1 MPKDGNPEVT
11 SFMRPAPHANES
23 ELGLQEDDIV
33 ADPIADSTIF
43 LWTETARKNREIFT
57 EIFRPVPT
65 NLTRNWAAY
74 DVRFHVLFVH
84 FGTLIEGVRSELCPE
99 S

>member
-33 ADPIADSTIF
+33 ADPIADSTMF

-65 NLTRNWAAY
+65 SLARTWAAY
-74 DVRFHVLFVH
+74 DVRFHDVFVH
-84 FGTLIEGVRSELCPE
+84 YGTLIEDVCSGLCPE

>member
-1 MPKDGNPEVT
+1 MPNDRNPKVT
-11 SFMRPAPHANES
+11 SFMRPAPHANEN
-23 ELGLQEDDIV
+23 EFGLPEDDLV
-33 ADPIADSTIF
+33 ADPISDATSL

-74 DVRFHVLFVH
+74 DVRLYICGCVFF
-84 FGTLIEGVRSELCPE
+84 C
-99 S
+99 